1 MFRFKKAGSFLSIL
15 MVFAVV
21 AGTFPIQA
29 WAEVYTG
36 ELQLPNTQVVN
47 DYRQSGGGQATL
59 NKFNNSYFASEPSF
73 TLRDSNNFIT
83 SLPQKIFSASIRD
96 GVLNC
101 TGDDINLNAAN
112 SNIVLTGI
120 GYNNDENSSTYSFL
134 CQPIAAYP
142 TTQNTILNR
151 EGSGNS
157 HGGLGV
163 VQTYDALPVL
173 TLGESAQ
180 TTTVESIP
188 NDPNNV
194 RVTVSENVTQ
204 EVYGMHFERR
214 GDVWYVIGGRDLSL
228 WYEDYNL
235 YKDGTNYIINWL
247 SNWVGQM
254 SIPLNDD
261 YGSVIWGD
269 PSTYGC
275 DYETG
280 TGSGRCTMDPLYV
293 NTGYPTPQIVQLA
306 SIAPALVSN
315 SIVRPRNGDILS
327 ITQPQYTRWS
337 TCSWFRGCTQHMYAI
352 VHEISADG
360 RTGRGII
367 YQSWDT
373 GGGFRDFLGVA
384 ILVAG
389 AVIGAELGINFT
401 DLFSQIQGLLS
412 PNLPF
417 QAISDAVVAS
427 SNPLQTLFPAL
438 TTEAIQG
445 SIAGFLTSSIGAEIL
460 SFTAGAVA
468 AIAGPTALGT
478 VEQSIASSGVEGQEG
493 VWIWTWSQAP
503 GFQATTGGGSC
514 PNGSLDYPA
523 CPPIVEPRCP
533 NGATNY
539 PICTVVNT
547 CVDPAANNFGRA
559 LPCTYDPGRKC
570 EDPAAINFNGA
581 LPCRYRPIT
590 CSANFSYCGTGA
602 NADKLCQRTYGS
614 APQCTLTESCA
625 ACSYGCADSAC
636 VPTPPSPNITGWQVA
651 PTLLRSG
658 ESTFVSWNT
667 TDVSDCAVSGTNG
680 DSWSGTTGDRKQ
692 SSAILGQTTFSIS
705 CTALSGASPSTV
717 SMSPKTV
724 NIIPTFQER

>member
-15 MVFAVV
+15 TVVAVV

-59 NKFNNSYFASEPSF
+59 NKFNNSYFPSAPSF

-96 GVLNC
+96 GALNC
-101 TGDDINLNAAN
+101 TGDDINLNAVNN
-112 SNIVLTGI
+112 SIVLTGSI
-120 GYNNDENSSTYSFL
+120 NYSAGDYDYTAPIL

-163 VQTYDALPVL
+163 VQTYDVLPVL

-180 TTTVESIP
+180 VTTVESIP

-194 RVTVSENVTQ
+194 RVTISNNITHEA
-204 EVYGMHFERR
+204 YGMHFERR
-214 GDVWYVIGGRDLSL
+214 GDVWDVRGGRDLSL

-235 YKDGTNYIINWL
+235 YEDGTNYIINWL

-269 PSTYGC
+269 PSTYWC

-280 TGSGRCTMDPLYV
+280 TGGGRCTMDPLYV
-293 NTGYPTPQIVQLA
+293 NTGYPTPQIVQLTSVSPSA
-306 SIAPALVSN
+306 SESVI
-315 SIVRPRNGDILS
+315 RPRNNDI
-327 ITQPQYTRWS
+327 INVTQQQCIRW
-337 TCSWFRGCTQHMYAI
+337 TDGNFWRTVQHIYCQMYAL
-352 VHEISADG
+352 SADG
-360 RTGRGII
+360 RRGHAEYYNSASSSGWFQEALGFASVFLGAVTLGNILMAGNLA
-367 YQSWDT
+367 S
-373 GGGFRDFLGVA
+373 GGFSFIESLTTALDVNLRMTLGLDFSLSSLYNAFSIGSGVA
-384 ILVAG
+384 SANALVTATVATAAVIAG
-389 AVIGAELGINFT
+389 ASAF
-401 DLFSQIQGLLS
+401 
-412 PNLPF
+412 
-417 QAISDAVVAS
+417 
-427 SNPLQTLFPAL
+427 
-438 TTEAIQG
+438 
-445 SIAGFLTSSIGAEIL
+445 
-460 SFTAGAVA
+460 
-468 AIAGPTALGT
+468 GT
-478 VEQSIASSGVEGQEG
+478 VDSTIASSGYPGQEG
-493 VWIWTWSQAP
+493 VWSWRWDAAP

-514 PNGSLDYPA
+514 PNGSLDYPS
-523 CPPIVEPRCP
+523 CPTPPTPRCS

-724 NIIPTFQER
+724 NIIPTFEER